1 VEVVRYLDGH
11 PEADTVEIL
20 GRWTGTAAHAVL
32 VELLKSPV
40 TLEDHALQGEFTD
53 GVDKLLGALERNERR
68 RLLAEVREAP
78 TREKFREFWSL
89 RSRER
94 RSPDRPRRT
103 PPPKAPN
110 SGLRPRCRDRQLSHG
125 RPV

>member
-89 RSRER
+89 RQGGGPAAAGRIPLEGAAEPGSAT
-94 RSPDRPRRT
+94 PD
-103 PPPKAPN
+103 AAAE
-110 SGLRPRCRDRQLSHG
+110 GAE
-125 RPV
+125 